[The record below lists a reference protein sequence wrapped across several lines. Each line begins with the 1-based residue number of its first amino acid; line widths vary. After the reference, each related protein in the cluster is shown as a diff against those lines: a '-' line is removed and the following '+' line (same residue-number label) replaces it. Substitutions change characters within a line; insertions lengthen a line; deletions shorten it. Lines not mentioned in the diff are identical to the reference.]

1 MRGKFDLPEHL
12 PNDELWGDLERSKS
26 LDSQLA
32 RELKNL
38 PLSTPKGNLWQG
50 IEAEM
55 DQESSKG
62 YYWWSA
68 AAILLL
74 MSFGYL
80 LWGLLR
86 NETPVNER
94 DYLLTN
100 TYSNL
105 DIVMSPPKMIEAKEE
120 IAVNE
125 KPFITQ
131 HQGDLKKVKVEEG
144 ALALEEVDVPELLLP
159 DLESLVPQVAS
170 LSEQKIAA
178 NQSFHEVAISWG
190 LNDKIKIRTA
200 FSDKNEAVQ
209 NQEKL
214 QQVRNSSGKLVLKL
228 SKTP

>member
-1 MRGKFDLPEHL
+1 MKGKYDLPEHL
-12 PNDELWGDLERSKS
+12 PNDELWRDLERSKA
-26 LDSQLA
+26 LDNQLA

-38 PLSTPKGNLWQG
+38 PLSTPKGNLWLG

-80 LWGLLR
+80 LWGLLS

-94 DYLLTN
+94 NYLLTN

-105 DIVMSPPKMIEAKEE
+105 DIVMSPPKKEEIKEE

-125 KPFITQ
+125 KPFINQ
-131 HQGDLKKVKVEEG
+131 HQGDWQKVKVEEE
-144 ALALEEVDVPELLLP
+144 LALEEVDVPVLLLP
-159 DLESLVPQVAS
+159 ELEPLVPQIVS
-170 LSEQKIAA
+170 ISEQMIAK

-200 FSDKNEAVQ
+200 FSDKNEALQ

-214 QQVRNSSGKLVLKL
+214 QQVRNPSGKLVLKL